1 MVEMVM
7 ESALGEQQVETFHR
21 DGYLFLPGFFSG
33 AEIGRIADWSDEV
46 AAWPEERGRHM
57 VYHEDSILSEN
68 KRILQRIEDLTPHH
82 AGFRSLY
89 CTGPLIDV
97 ASGLFGEPAIL
108 FKDKINFKMPGGQG
122 FKAHQDA
129 QAGWHLYARYFISV
143 LISIDRST
151 EQNGCIEMA
160 PGWHGRGLIG
170 KEWTPLDE
178 ASTARMEFV
187 PLPTRPGDVVFST
200 ALRPIGRETIPPT
213 CPGGFSM

>member
-1 MVEMVM
+1 MT
-7 ESALGEQQVETFHR
+7 LKGTGTFFPPPR
-21 DGYLFLPGFFSG
+21 
-33 AEIGRIADWSDEV
+33 
-46 AAWPEERGRHM
+46 
-57 VYHEDSILSEN
+57 
-68 KRILQRIEDLTPHH
+68 PHT
-82 AGFRSLY
+82 FKNL
-89 CTGPLIDV
+89 V

-187 PLPTRPGDVVFST
+187 PLPTRPGDVVFFDCFAPHRSRDNPT
-200 ALRPIGRETIPPT
+200 NVPRRVLYVTYNRASEGDHRAAYFADKRKSYPPDIEREPGRTYV
-213 CPGGFSM
+213 FRV